1 MLQNCRGYPTK
12 LNMRLYEPSVQL
24 LLHSQCTLSVCHSY
38 TAYVQWVFVTTTQP
52 TCSER
57 LSQLH
62 SLCAVNVC
70 HSTLHRAKA
79 LSFPWREGGELE
91 HIHRRSKPQWRTN
104 KLEPQTAMCVD
115 IKSRI
120 LILGGK
126 SSMFWYAWGLYTHGM
141 SPFLKHT
148 KVGRDQIRYIS
159 SLLTAKPIFQTWR
172 HEKKPY
178 MVFSSTITGKI
189 MTPSQHET

>member
-1 MLQNCRGYPTK
+1 MLQNCHDYTTK

-24 LLHSQCTLSVCHSY
+24 LLHSLCAVSVCHN
-38 TAYVQWVFVTTTQP
+38 
-52 TCSER
+52 
-57 LSQLH
+57 LH

-79 LSFPWREGGELE
+79 LSFPWREEGELE
-91 HIHRRSKPQWRTN
+91 HIHRIRKPQWRTN

-115 IKSRI
+115 IKSWI

-126 SSMFWYAWGLYTHGM
+126 SSMFWYAWGLHTHGM

-148 KVGRDQIRYIS
+148 KVGWDQIRYIP
-159 SLLTAKPIFQTWR
+159 SLLTAEPIFQTWR
-172 HEKKPY
+172 HVKSLIWY
-178 MVFSSTITGKI
+178 FH
-189 MTPSQHET
+189 QL

>member
-1 MLQNCRGYPTK
+1 MGQRECSQTRPGRLSYAAK
-12 LNMRLYEPSVQL
+12 LPW
-24 LLHSQCTLSVCHSY
+24 LHNKVEHEALWAISPAS
-38 TAYVQWVFVTTTQP
+38 ATQP
-52 TCSER
+52 LCSDH

-79 LSFPWREGGELE
+79 LSFPWREEGELE
-91 HIHRRSKPQWRTN
+91 HIHRIRKPQWRTN

-115 IKSRI
+115 IKSWI

-126 SSMFWYAWGLYTHGM
+126 SSMFWYAWGLHTHGM

-148 KVGRDQIRYIS
+148 KVGWDQIRYIP
-159 SLLTAKPIFQTWR
+159 SLLTAEPIFQTWR
-172 HEKKPY
+172 HVKSLIWY
-178 MVFSSTITGKI
+178 FH
-189 MTPSQHET
+189 QL